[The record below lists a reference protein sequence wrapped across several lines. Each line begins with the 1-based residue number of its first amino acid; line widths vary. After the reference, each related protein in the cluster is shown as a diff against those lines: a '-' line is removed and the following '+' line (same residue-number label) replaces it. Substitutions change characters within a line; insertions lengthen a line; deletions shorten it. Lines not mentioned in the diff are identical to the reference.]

1 VSEVYNVRCRQ
12 KKHVSEKE
20 KQIMKVAI
28 TKDEILKNVSVA
40 VRPLTVSY
48 VNGISKEYKG
58 WCNKWLVVKRDN
70 GIAFITREALKTF
83 DLDEEFVWTL
93 AEAHSKEDFEIYD
106 FMGMLIGSS
115 KNRLEGAYNAIAN
128 VQKAFKTLNTNKLWV
143 IPSSI
148 HEVIFIADREGVTE
162 EALIDMICS
171 VNETELKPEDILG
184 TTPLYFEL

>member
-1 VSEVYNVRCRQ
+1 
-12 KKHVSEKE
+12 
-20 KQIMKVAI
+20 MKVAI

-70 GIAFITREALKTF
+70 GIAFITREALKAF
-83 DLDEEFVWTL
+83 DLDEKTLWEL
-93 AEAHSKEDFEIYD
+93 AEVHSKEDFEIYD
-106 FMGMLIGSS
+106 FMGDGTMFVGTCN
-115 KNRLEGAYNAIAN
+115 NRLEGAYNAIAN
-128 VQKAFKTLNTNKLWV
+128 VEKAFKTLNTNKLWV

-162 EALIDMICS
+162 EGLIDMICS
-171 VNETELKPEDILG
+171 VNDSCLKPEDILG

>member
-1 VSEVYNVRCRQ
+1 
-12 KKHVSEKE
+12 
-20 KQIMKVAI
+20 MKVAI

-70 GIAFITREALKTF
+70 GIAFITREALKAF
-83 DLDEEFVWTL
+83 DLDEKTLWEL
-93 AEAHSKEDFEIYD
+93 AEVHSKEDFEIYD
-106 FMGMLIGSS
+106 FMGDGTMFVGTCN
-115 KNRLEGAYNAIAN
+115 NRLEGAYNAIAN
-128 VQKAFKTLNTNKLWV
+128 VEKAFKTLNTNKLWV

-162 EALIDMICS
+162 EGLIDMICS
-171 VNETELKPEDILG
+171 VNDSCLKPEDILG
-184 TTPLYFEL
+184 TTPLYFEI

>member
-1 VSEVYNVRCRQ
+1 
-12 KKHVSEKE
+12 
-20 KQIMKVAI
+20 MKVAV

-93 AEAHSKEDFEIYD
+93 AEAHSKEDFEICD
-106 FMGMLIGSS
+106 FMGMFIGSS

-128 VQKAFKTLNTNKLWV
+128 VEKAFKTLNTNKLWV

-162 EALIDMICS
+162 EGLIDMICS
-171 VNETELKPEDILG
+171 VNDSCLKPEDILG
-184 TTPLYFEL
+184 TTPLYFEI

>member
-1 VSEVYNVRCRQ
+1 
-12 KKHVSEKE
+12 
-20 KQIMKVAI
+20 
-28 TKDEILKNVSVA
+28 
-40 VRPLTVSY
+40 LTVSY

-70 GIAFITREALKTF
+70 GIAFITREGLKAF
-83 DLDEEFVWTL
+83 DLDEKTLWEL
-93 AEAHSKEDFEIYD
+93 AEVHSKEDFEIFD
-106 FMGMLIGSS
+106 FMGAGYMFVGTSN
-115 KNRLEGAYNAIAN
+115 NRLEGAYNAIAN
-128 VQKAFKTLNTNKLWV
+128 VEKAFKTLNTNKLWV

-171 VNETELKPEDILG
+171 VNESELKPEDILG

>member
-1 VSEVYNVRCRQ
+1 
-12 KKHVSEKE
+12 
-20 KQIMKVAI
+20 MKVAI

-58 WCNKWLVVKRDN
+58 WVNKWLVVKRDN

-93 AEAHSKEDFEIYD
+93 AEVHSKEDFEIYD
-106 FMGMLIGSS
+106 FMGDGTMFVGTCN
-115 KNRLEGAYNAIAN
+115 NRLEGAYNAIAN
-128 VQKAFKTLNTNKLWV
+128 VKKAFKTLNTNKLWV

-162 EALIDMICS
+162 EGLIDMICS
-171 VNETELKPEDILG
+171 VNDSCLKPEDILG
-184 TTPLYFEL
+184 TTPLYFEI

>member
-1 VSEVYNVRCRQ
+1 
-12 KKHVSEKE
+12 
-20 KQIMKVAI
+20 MKVAI

-70 GIAFITREALKTF
+70 GIAFITREALKAF
-83 DLDEEFVWTL
+83 DLDEKTLWEL
-93 AEAHSKEDFEIYD
+93 AEVHSKEDFEIYD
-106 FMGMLIGSS
+106 FMGDGTMFVGTCN
-115 KNRLEGAYNAIAN
+115 NRLEGAYNAIAN
-128 VQKAFKTLNTNKLWV
+128 VKKAFKTLNTNKLWV

-171 VNETELKPEDILG
+171 VNETEVSPEDILG
-184 TTPLYFEL
+184 TTPLYFEI